1 MHQNQRTGTGP
12 KKKAVQLLNK
22 VLSKESSSEVIDSF
36 VLRNSQLLL
45 GAKCY
50 KTLNSKL

>member
-1 MHQNQRTGTGP
+1 M
-12 KKKAVQLLNK
+12 AVQLLNK
-22 VLSKESSSEVIDSF
+22 VLSNESSSEVIDSF

-50 KTLNSKL
+50 KTIKYNASKNKNSL